1 MFYGFRTIMIPLSET
16 PQKFRKHF
24 LRKEYIIDYLLAG
37 VAILLFTTLV
47 YLSVTVL
54 FTN

>member
-1 MFYGFRTIMIPLSET
+1 MALLIIMIPFSEY
-16 PQKFRKHF
+16 PVKFRKHF
-24 LRKEYIIDYLLAG
+24 LRKEYIIDYLLAAA
-37 VAILLFTTLV
+37 VILLFTVLV